1 MTHPLPE
8 GYAVRPASPADVD
21 AVLELITAC
30 DLLDFGEPD
39 YTREDLLEEWGEIEL
54 STDSWLV
61 HGPSGQLA
69 GYIKVDHRDH
79 VRLGADGYVHPDQ
92 RGRGIATHLIERT
105 ESRARELAPLA
116 PPGIRVTLGNAT
128 NSADEQAVA
137 LLRARGYTLARRFWR
152 MAIEMDT
159 PPAPPELPSGITIRT
174 IRPGEEYRA
183 VYEAQQE
190 SFRDHWGFVPR
201 SFESWMRRTESA
213 SFDPSLWFL
222 AEERGGIAGVAL
234 CTTFLEQGWV
244 QTLGVR
250 KPWRRR
256 GVALGLLR
264 HAFGE
269 VHRRGR
275 RSVALG
281 VDSESPTGAT
291 KLYEKAGMRVIRQF
305 DIYHLEVRPGREPA
319 PEPEE

>member
-1 MTHPLPE
+1 MMQSLPE
-8 GYAVRPASPADVD
+8 GYTVRPASTDDVD

-30 DLLDFGEPD
+30 DLLEYGEPD
-39 YTREDLLEEWGEIEL
+39 YTREDLLEEWGEVTL
-54 STDSWLV
+54 PSDSWLV
-61 HGPSGQLA
+61 HASSGQLV
-69 GYIKVDHRDH
+69 GYMKLGHRDH
-79 VRLGADGYVHPDQ
+79 VHHEADGYVHPDQ
-92 RGRGIATHLIERT
+92 RGRGIGTYLIERA
-105 ESRARELAPLA
+105 ESRARELVPLA

-128 NSADEQAVA
+128 NSANEQAVA
-137 LLRARGYTLARRFWR
+137 LLQGRGYTLARRFWR

-159 PPAPPELPSGITIRT
+159 PPIPPDLPAGITIRT
-174 IRPGEEYRA
+174 VRPGEEYRA
-183 VYEAQQE
+183 VYEAQQD

-201 SFESWMRRTESA
+201 SFESWMRRMESA
-213 SFDPSLWFL
+213 SFDPGLWFV
-222 AEERGGIAGVAL
+222 AEERGEIAGVAL

-256 GVALGLLR
+256 GVALALLR
-264 HAFGE
+264 HAFAGFY
-269 VHRRGR
+269 RRGR

-305 DIYHLEVRPGREPA
+305 DIHHLELRPGREPA
-319 PEPEE
+319 PDPEE